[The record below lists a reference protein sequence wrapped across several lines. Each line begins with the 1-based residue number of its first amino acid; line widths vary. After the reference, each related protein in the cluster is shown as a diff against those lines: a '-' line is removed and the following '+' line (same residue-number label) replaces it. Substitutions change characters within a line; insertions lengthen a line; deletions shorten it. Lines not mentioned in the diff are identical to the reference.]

1 MKKSLLTMTAV
12 LALFS
17 FIIIG
22 TPAGKGGNGGTFTTL
37 EHGVG
42 Y

>member
-1 MKKSLLTMTAV
+1 MKKSLLITVSV

-22 TPAGKGGNGGTFTTL
+22 PVGSGNNGGITTY
-37 EHGVG
+37 EHGAWF
-42 Y
+42 

>member
-1 MKKSLLTMTAV
+1 MKKSLLMMVSV

-22 TPAGKGGNGGTFTTL
+22 PVGSGSNGSITTY
-37 EHGVG
+37 EHGAWF
-42 Y
+42 

>member
-1 MKKSLLTMTAV
+1 MKKSLLMMVGV

-17 FIIIG
+17 FIVIG
-22 TPAGKGGNGGTFTTL
+22 QPHSGGNGGITTY
-37 EHGVG
+37 EHGTG

>member
-1 MKKSLLTMTAV
+1 MKKSLLMMVSV

-17 FIIIG
+17 FITIG
-22 TPAGKGGNGGTFTTL
+22 SINVGNNGGMTTY

-42 Y
+42 HN

>member
-1 MKKSLLTMTAV
+1 MKKSLLMMVSV

-17 FIIIG
+17 FIIVG
-22 TPAGKGGNGGTFTTL
+22 PVGSGNSGGITTY
-37 EHGVG
+37 EHGAL

>member
-1 MKKSLLTMTAV
+1 MKKTLLTMTAV

-17 FIIIG
+17 FIALGSISKDIG
-22 TPAGKGGNGGTFTTL
+22 GMVTPM

-42 Y
+42 HG

>member
-1 MKKSLLTMTAV
+1 MKKSLLMMAGI

-22 TPAGKGGNGGTFTTL
+22 PVGSGSNGPITTY
-37 EHGVG
+37 EHGAG
-42 Y
+42 F

>member
-1 MKKSLLTMTAV
+1 MKKSLLMMMSV

-17 FIIIG
+17 FIIVG
-22 TPAGKGGNGGTFTTL
+22 LPNSENNGAVTTR
-37 EHGVG
+37 EHGADW

>member
-1 MKKSLLTMTAV
+1 MKKSLLMMASV

-17 FIIIG
+17 FIVVG
-22 TPAGKGGNGGTFTTL
+22 PVSSPDNGGITTY
-37 EHGVG
+37 EHGAR

>member
-1 MKKSLLTMTAV
+1 MKKSLLMMVSV

-22 TPAGKGGNGGTFTTL
+22 PISGNNGKITTM
-37 EHGVG
+37 EHGANW
-42 Y
+42 